1 MIKIVGGSLL
11 VIAIIVLA
19 YGYWFGKNHGSL
31 YVMVMD
37 VSDREHPKDIR
48 SESFRF

>member
-1 MIKIVGGSLL
+1 MIKITGASLL

-19 YGYWFGKNHGSL
+19 YGYRFGQNHGSL
-31 YVMVMD
+31 YVMAMD